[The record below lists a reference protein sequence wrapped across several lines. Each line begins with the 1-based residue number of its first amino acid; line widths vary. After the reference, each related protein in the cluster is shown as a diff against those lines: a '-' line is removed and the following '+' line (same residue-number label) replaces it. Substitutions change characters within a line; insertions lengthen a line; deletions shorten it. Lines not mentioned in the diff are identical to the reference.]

1 MGTDNLAKLQ
11 RTSGF
16 VSTVSLLVMIIA
28 TLVLIVS
35 AILLILCLIDAQILH
50 EITEAAEISMNDLE
64 ITLSLVFLSIIF
76 VDTVMFFVYK
86 IFKDIEVSYTPFKKE
101 NSKRLMQIS
110 YLLIIYAIVIPVLSA
125 IIVGY
130 MDLNEDLQIHFN
142 PVFVAVAALFYCM
155 SLVFDYGAKL
165 QQESDETL

>member
-16 VSTVSLLVMIIA
+16 VSTISLIVMILA
-28 TLVLIVS
+28 TLILVVS
-35 AILLILCLIDAQILH
+35 AVLLILCLIDAQI
-50 EITEAAEISMNDLE
+50 IYDIVEAAEISKNDIE

-110 YLLIIYAIVIPVLSA
+110 YILMIYAIVIPILSA
-125 IIVGY
+125 IIVGS
-130 MDLNEDLQIHFN
+130 MDLNDDLQIDFN
-142 PVFVAVAALFYCM
+142 PVFIAVAVLFYCM